1 MKSNQKMTKK
11 DFIIKVIL
19 KIRKITENRKEQELI
34 LDTIL
39 NSYNDFDSQDQIIEY
54 MNFVQKNGIEGF
66 FGTINIDKE

>member
-1 MKSNQKMTKK
+1 MKPNQKMTKK
-11 DFIIKVIL
+11 DFTIKVIL

-54 MNFVQKNGIEGF
+54 LNFVQKNGLESF